1 MSFIIFI
8 PVIDMLSKRRN
19 RILLLRCLLLTGYL
33 FLFAAQVNCRYYSIA
48 NFYVY
53 GNNRVVGKVNV
64 DKQHPITA
72 LQSSKKPSHLGI
84 DKRFHKVDVITV
96 STVFFQSVLLSA
108 TIERGNGK
116 LLQGYSSSDPPV
128 LTLRGPPVA

>member
-19 RILLLRCLLLTGYL
+19 RNLLFRCLLLTGYL

-53 GNNRVVGKVNV
+53 GNNKVAGKVNV

-84 DKRFHKVDVITV
+84 DKRFHRVDVFTV
-96 STVFFQSVLLSA
+96 STGFFQSVLFYT
-108 TIERGNGK
+108 TIERGYGK
-116 LLQGYSSSDPPV
+116 LLQGYSSSGPPV

>member
-1 MSFIIFI
+1 
-8 PVIDMLSKRRN
+8 MLSKRRN

-53 GNNRVVGKVNV
+53 GNNKAVGKVNV
-64 DKQHPITA
+64 DKQHPITV
-72 LQSSKKPSHLGI
+72 LQSSKKPGHLGI
-84 DKRFHKVDVITV
+84 DKRFHKVDVFTV
-96 STVFFQSVLLSA
+96 SAVFFRSA
-108 TIERGNGK
+108 LFSTTIERGYGK
-116 LLQGYSSSDPPV
+116 LLQCYSSSDPPV

>member
-1 MSFIIFI
+1 
-8 PVIDMLSKRRN
+8 MLSKRRN

-53 GNNRVVGKVNV
+53 GNNKEVGKVKV
-64 DKQHPITA
+64 DKLHPVTV

-84 DKRFHKVDVITV
+84 DKRFHRVDGFTV
-96 STVFFQSVLLSA
+96 STVFFQSVLFST
-108 TIERGNGK
+108 TIEKGYGK

>member
-19 RILLLRCLLLTGYL
+19 RNLLFRCLLLTGYL
-33 FLFAAQVNCRYYSIA
+33 FLFASQVNCRYYSIA

-53 GNNRVVGKVNV
+53 GNNKTIGRVNV
-64 DKQHPITA
+64 DKQHPITI
-72 LQSSKKPSHLGI
+72 LQSSKKPNHLGI
-84 DKRFHKVDVITV
+84 DKRFHRVDVFTV
-96 STVFFQSVLLSA
+96 STVFFSSVLFST
-108 TIERGNGK
+108 TIERGYGK
-116 LLQGYSSSDPPV
+116 LRHFYSSSDPPV